1 MRRIP
6 FQISGLLA
14 LNGVSILGNAI
25 TDIAIPWL
33 ILEISGSPLLVAA
46 VMSAKIVPL
55 ILSIFFSPQLVDKYG
70 AFRISV
76 LSDLVNFLSVLL
88 IPVFYT
94 MDIMHF
100 YLLAILLIFSTIL
113 DSPGRLAKDVMLAK
127 EIKQNKSEHELIN
140 GINSTIENICD
151 LTGPV
156 LGSLIIALFGTIN
169 ALYFDAVS
177 FLVVALGLII
187 LKKHFVTNIN
197 KVTEVPSLPH
207 HYFLEA
213 LKYVMSAKELFS
225 ILILSSVVNFVI
237 APFLIV
243 YLPYVNKVEFNSV
256 VSLGVSMTCFGLG
269 TTLSSLLYGI
279 YGKHFAS
286 NHIILSGYSLLVL
299 CLISLSLLVLCLIS
313 LSLLSGQ
320 YILFAQLFAIGCCI
334 GFTAPVEVTLL
345 QRQVPENLFS
355 RIMTL
360 FSSTRFLAV
369 PVGYVCF
376 GTLLGSSLTKQTP
389 LIMAT
394 IVLGG
399 LLAYLAMRGRAK

>member
-1 MRRIP
+1 MMRRIP

-55 ILSIFFSPQLVDKYG
+55 ILSIFFSPQLVDQYG

-197 KVTEVPSLPH
+197 EVTEVPSLPH

-213 LKYVMSAKELFS
+213 LKYVKSEKELFS

-299 CLISLSLLVLCLIS
+299 SLVSLNLFN
-313 LSLLSGQ
+313 GQ

-355 RIMTL
+355 RIITL

-376 GTLLGSSLTKQTP
+376 GTLLGSSLAKQTP

>member
-1 MRRIP
+1 MMRRIP

-55 ILSIFFSPQLVDKYG
+55 ILSIFFSAQLVDKYG

-197 KVTEVPSLPH
+197 EVTEVPSLPH

-213 LKYVMSAKELFS
+213 LKYVKSEKELFS

-279 YGKHFAS
+279 YGKHFSS
-286 NHIILSGYSLLVL
+286 NQIILSGYSLLVL
-299 CLISLSLLVLCLIS
+299 SLVSLNLFN
-313 LSLLSGQ
+313 GQ

-334 GFTAPVEVTLL
+334 GFSAPVEITLL
-345 QRQVPENLFS
+345 QRRVPEDLFS

-376 GTLLGSSLTKQTP
+376 GTLLGSSLIKQTP

>member
-1 MRRIP
+1 MMRRIP

-213 LKYVMSAKELFS
+213 LKYVKSEKELFS

-299 CLISLSLLVLCLIS
+299 CLISLSLL
-313 LSLLSGQ
+313 SGQ

-334 GFTAPVEVTLL
+334 GFTAPVEVTLI

>member
-1 MRRIP
+1 M
-6 FQISGLLA
+6 
-14 LNGVSILGNAI
+14 
-25 TDIAIPWL
+25 
-33 ILEISGSPLLVAA
+33 
-46 VMSAKIVPL
+46 
-55 ILSIFFSPQLVDKYG
+55 
-70 AFRISV
+70 
-76 LSDLVNFLSVLL
+76 
-88 IPVFYT
+88 
-94 MDIMHF
+94 
-100 YLLAILLIFSTIL
+100 
-113 DSPGRLAKDVMLAK
+113 
-127 EIKQNKSEHELIN
+127 
-140 GINSTIENICD
+140 
-151 LTGPV
+151 
-156 LGSLIIALFGTIN
+156 GSLIIALFGTIN

-197 KVTEVPSLPH
+197 EVTEVPSLPH

-213 LKYVMSAKELFS
+213 LKYVKSEKELFS

-256 VSLGVSMTCFGLG
+256 VSLGVSMTCFSLG

-279 YGKHFAS
+279 YGKHFSS
-286 NHIILSGYSLLVL
+286 NQIILSGYSLLVL
-299 CLISLSLLVLCLIS
+299 SLVSLNLFN
-313 LSLLSGQ
+313 GQ

-334 GFTAPVEVTLL
+334 GFSAPVEITLL
-345 QRQVPENLFS
+345 QRRVPEDLFS

>member
-213 LKYVMSAKELFS
+213 LKYVKSEKELFS

-286 NHIILSGYSLLVL
+286 NQIILSGY
-299 CLISLSLLVLCLIS
+299 SLLVLCLIS

-334 GFTAPVEVTLL
+334 GFTAPVEVTLI

>member
-1 MRRIP
+1 MMRRIP

-55 ILSIFFSPQLVDKYG
+55 ILSIFFSPQLVDQYG

-213 LKYVMSAKELFS
+213 LKYVKSEKELFS

-299 CLISLSLLVLCLIS
+299 SLVSLNLFN
-313 LSLLSGQ
+313 GQ

>member
-1 MRRIP
+1 MMRRIP

-55 ILSIFFSPQLVDKYG
+55 ILSIFFSAQLVDKYG

-213 LKYVMSAKELFS
+213 LKYVKSEKELFS

-269 TTLSSLLYGI
+269 TTFSSLLYGI
-279 YGKHFAS
+279 YGKHFAN

-299 CLISLSLLVLCLIS
+299 CLIT

-334 GFTAPVEVTLL
+334 GFTAPVEVTLI

-355 RIMTL
+355 RIITL

-376 GTLLGSSLTKQTP
+376 GTLLGSSLAKQTP

>member
-1 MRRIP
+1 MMRRIP

-55 ILSIFFSPQLVDKYG
+55 ILSIFFSAQLVDKYG

-213 LKYVMSAKELFS
+213 LKYVKSEKELFS

-299 CLISLSLLVLCLIS
+299 CLIT

-334 GFTAPVEVTLL
+334 GFTAPVEVTLI

-355 RIMTL
+355 RIITL

-376 GTLLGSSLTKQTP
+376 GTLLGSSLAKQTP

>member
-1 MRRIP
+1 MMRRIP

-55 ILSIFFSPQLVDKYG
+55 ILSIFFSAQLVDKYG

-197 KVTEVPSLPH
+197 EVTEVPSLPH

-213 LKYVMSAKELFS
+213 LKYVKSEKELFS

-279 YGKHFAS
+279 YGKHFSS
-286 NHIILSGYSLLVL
+286 NQIILSGY
-299 CLISLSLLVLCLIS
+299 SLLVLCLIS

-320 YILFAQLFAIGCCI
+320 YILFAQLLAIGCCI
-334 GFTAPVEVTLL
+334 GFTAPVEITLI
-345 QRQVPENLFS
+345 QRQVPEDLFS

-376 GTLLGSSLTKQTP
+376 GTLLGSSLAKQTP

>member
-1 MRRIP
+1 MMRRIP

-55 ILSIFFSPQLVDKYG
+55 ILSIFFSAQLVDKYG

-213 LKYVMSAKELFS
+213 LKYVKSEKELFS

-299 CLISLSLLVLCLIS
+299 SLVSLNLFN
-313 LSLLSGQ
+313 GQ

-376 GTLLGSSLTKQTP
+376 GTLLGSSLAKQTP

>member
-55 ILSIFFSPQLVDKYG
+55 ILSIFFSAQLVDKYG

-197 KVTEVPSLPH
+197 EVTEIPSLPH

-213 LKYVMSAKELFS
+213 LKYVKSEKELFS

-269 TTLSSLLYGI
+269 TTFSSLLYGI
-279 YGKHFAS
+279 YGKHFAN
-286 NHIILSGYSLLVL
+286 NHIILSGYSLFVL
-299 CLISLSLLVLCLIS
+299 CLIT

-334 GFTAPVEVTLL
+334 GFTAPVEVTLI

-355 RIMTL
+355 RIITL

-399 LLAYLAMRGRAK
+399 LLAYLAMHGRVK

>member
-1 MRRIP
+1 MMRRIP

-55 ILSIFFSPQLVDKYG
+55 ILSIFFSAQLVDKYG

-213 LKYVMSAKELFS
+213 LKYVKSEKELFS
-225 ILILSSVVNFVI
+225 ILTLSSVVNFVI

-269 TTLSSLLYGI
+269 TTFSSLLYGI
-279 YGKHFAS
+279 YGKHFAN

-299 CLISLSLLVLCLIS
+299 CLIT

-334 GFTAPVEVTLL
+334 GFTAPVEVTLI

-355 RIMTL
+355 RIITL

-376 GTLLGSSLTKQTP
+376 GTLLGSSLAKQTP

>member
-1 MRRIP
+1 MMRRIP

-197 KVTEVPSLPH
+197 EVTEVPSLPH

-213 LKYVMSAKELFS
+213 LKYVKSEKELFS

-299 CLISLSLLVLCLIS
+299 SLVSLNLFN
-313 LSLLSGQ
+313 GQ